1 MEREEKKLLQRMVGQ
16 LNWVATQSRP
26 DMSYTMVEL
35 SAKTKTPEMEDLKR
49 INKVFS
55 YLTSNPTT
63 ILFPKLAGDLH
74 IETFSDAVF

>member
-1 MEREEKKLLQRMVGQ
+1 MVGQ

-26 DMSYTMVEL
+26 DMSFTVVEL

-49 INKVFS
+49 INKAFN

-63 ILFPKLAGDLH
+63 ILFPKLSGDLH
-74 IETFSDAVF
+74 IETFSDAVFRNLPDKI